1 MVSLISGKK
10 SVITHFRLFTSTRE
24 LIQFGAD
31 TVLRS
36 WQSLLRN
43 LSVVIIFIWLPF
55 ACVDNAVQWFFSQ
68 FGVISLHIKISKRL
82 IPIILE
88 ENLKVIPFH
97 TVLSDSSFLIKIQS
111 PCKVLNSQRSHISST
126 DQTRILST
134 ITVPKSCKQRVS
146 FCIYTG
152 KTVRDHDWIRRLFF
166 VSTVFELVL
175 HYLLPSSFC
184 INCNQ
189 RTCAAFLT
197 AIRYNGWLLYLR
209 PRRLIIFYWV
219 HEHWT
224 AKIPRKVITKN
235 VSGLACLCQIR
246 SRFILKK

>member
-1 MVSLISGKK
+1 MRADTIRSWYSFALMAKLTKK
-10 SVITHFRLFTSTRE
+10 SFCF
-24 LIQFGAD
+24 
-31 TVLRS
+31 
-36 WQSLLRN
+36 
-43 LSVVIIFIWLPF
+43 IIFIWLPF

-97 TVLSDSSFLIKIQS
+97 TVLSDSSLLIKIQS

-146 FCIYTG
+146 FSIYTG
-152 KTVRDHDWIRRLFF
+152 KTVRDHDWIRKLFF

-224 AKIPRKVITKN
+224 AKNPRKVITKN
-235 VSGLACLCQIR
+235 VSGLACLCQTR